1 MHAWVAVGVIRVQP
15 SAKLLDGGIN
25 LYRRDRIDPI
35 SQGDRGVRS
44 GPGSKNQRVVE
55 RAPAEYAV
63 DLLVE
68 GLLVLPG
75 SHYLVPDIVHIDKV
89 AIGNGRADDDFIVW
103 RPIRADLEPTNL
115 DESANQDDCHKEH
128 RSFRTYHHH
137 NAPHDGEPGQPRHTQ
152 VE

>member
-103 RPIRADLEPTNL
+103 GQIRADLEPTNL
-115 DESANQDDCHKEH
+115 DERANQDDCYKEH
-128 RSFRTYHHH
+128 RSFRPEQQQE
-137 NAPHDGEPGQPRHTQ
+137 AARDGEPRQGRQRE
-152 VE
+152 VG